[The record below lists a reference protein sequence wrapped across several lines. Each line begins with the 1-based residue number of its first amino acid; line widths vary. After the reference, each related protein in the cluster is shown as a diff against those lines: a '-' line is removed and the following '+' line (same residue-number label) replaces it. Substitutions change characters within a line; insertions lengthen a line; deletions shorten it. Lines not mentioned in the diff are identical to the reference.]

1 MMRVNPTAVIFWALC
16 ALVGHVLG
24 GITGAE
30 IGLAIGLG
38 ISLAGSYL

>member
-1 MMRVNPTAVIFWALC
+1 MRINLVAIIFWALC
-16 ALVGHVLG
+16 ALVGHLIG

-30 IGLAIGLG
+30 IGLAIGFG